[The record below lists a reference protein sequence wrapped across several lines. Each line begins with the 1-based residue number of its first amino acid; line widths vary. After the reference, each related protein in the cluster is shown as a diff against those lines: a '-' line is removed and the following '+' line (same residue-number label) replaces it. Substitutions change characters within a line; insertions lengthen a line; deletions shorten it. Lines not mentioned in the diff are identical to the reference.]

1 MSKKVTAEF
10 KQGLTL
16 GFDIDGVGTF
26 QWRCGACDF
35 PYFDFNKMKTQLLC
49 ESCGAVNAKLQMSVA
64 SDMSGVGWNIPG
76 AGK

>member
-1 MSKKVTAEF
+1 MSKKVTAQF

-35 PYFDFNKMKTQLLC
+35 MYFGFNETKTQLIC
-49 ESCGAVNAKLQMSVA
+49 ESCGAVNGKLQMSVA
-64 SDMSGVGWNIPG
+64 SDMSKATWKI
-76 AGK
+76 K